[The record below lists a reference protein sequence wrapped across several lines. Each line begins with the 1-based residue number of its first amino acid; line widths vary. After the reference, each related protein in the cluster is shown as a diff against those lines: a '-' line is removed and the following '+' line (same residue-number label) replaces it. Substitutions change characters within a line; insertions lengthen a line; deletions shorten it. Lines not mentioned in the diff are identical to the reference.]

1 LTVTNAVIT
10 FVLTAIFS
18 TQNINQ
24 LRRKSMKVSDPNMD
38 LLSIKDPS
46 FLKGMSNHELQ
57 ALSQEIRQFL
67 IEKLSVTGGH
77 IGPNLGVVELTIA
90 LHKCFDSPNDKII
103 WDVGHQSYVHKILTG
118 RACEFDTL
126 RQYKGLCG
134 FPKRIESEHD
144 VWETGHSSTSL
155 SAAMGMAI
163 ARDLKKEN
171 SFILP
176 VIGDGALTGGMALE
190 ALNHIGHEKKNM
202 IVILNDNEMSIA
214 PNVGA
219 LHTIL
224 GQLRT
229 AGKYQWVK
237 DELEVLLK
245 KVPAVGGKLAA
256 TAERIKDSLKYLL
269 VSGMFFEEMGFT
281 YLGPV
286 DGHDYDALFENLA
299 YAKKTEG
306 PVMLHVITKKG
317 KGFQPAESDK
327 KGTWHGTGPY
337 KMDTGAFVK
346 PDLVP
351 PPAWSSLVS
360 ETVRRLAR
368 EDERIVAITPAMPVG
383 SKLEGF
389 ASEFPDRMY
398 DVGIA
403 EQHAATVAAGLA
415 TQNMKPF
422 LAIYSTFLQRAYD
435 QVVHDI
441 CRQNLNV
448 FIGIDRAGLVGA
460 DGETHQ
466 GVFDIAFLRHVPNLV
481 LMMPKDENEGQHM
494 VYTAINYNDGPIAM
508 RFPRGNGL
516 GVKMDQ
522 DLKSIPI
529 GTWEVL
535 KEGEDAAILTFGTT
549 IQMAMEAAAIL
560 EKQGMSI
567 KVVNARFIKPL
578 DEKMLVELFS
588 QNTPILTIEE
598 AVLQGGFGSSVLEF
612 AHDQG
617 YYQQVIDRMG
627 IPDQFIEHGDV
638 DSLLEEIGM
647 TTSDVVKRMT
657 ILAKKRQQRA

>member
-1 LTVTNAVIT
+1 
-10 FVLTAIFS
+10 
-18 TQNINQ
+18 
-24 LRRKSMKVSDPNMD
+24 MD
-38 LLSIKDPS
+38 LMSIKDPK
-46 FLKGMSNHELQ
+46 FLKGLSNKELE
-57 ALSQEIRQFL
+57 ALSQEIRRFL
-67 IEKLSVTGGH
+67 IEKLSGTGGH

-90 LHKCFDSPNDKII
+90 LHKCFDSPKDKII

-118 RACEFDTL
+118 RACQFDSL
-126 RQYKGLCG
+126 RQFKGLCG
-134 FPKRIESEHD
+134 FPKMVESEHD

-163 ARDLKKEN
+163 ARDLKKEKN
-171 SFILP
+171 HVVP

-219 LHTIL
+219 LHQVL
-224 GQLRT
+224 GRLRT
-229 AGKYQWVK
+229 AGKYNRAK
-237 DELEVLLK
+237 DELEYLLK
-245 KVPAVGGKLAA
+245 KVPAVGGKLAS
-256 TAERIKDSLKYLL
+256 TAERVKDSLKYFF
-269 VSGMFFEEMGFT
+269 VPGMFFEELGFT
-281 YLGPV
+281 YLGPI
-286 DGHDYDALFENLA
+286 DGHNFEKLFESLS

-306 PVMLHVITKKG
+306 PVLLHVITKKG
-317 KGFQPAESDK
+317 KGYKPAETDRT
-327 KGTWHGTGPY
+327 GTWHGTGPY
-337 KMDTGAFVK
+337 KIETGAFVK
-346 PDLVP
+346 PVNP

-360 ETVRRLAR
+360 ETVRKLAR

-389 ASEFPDRMY
+389 ASEFPERMY

-448 FIGIDRAGLVGA
+448 FLGIDRAGLVGA

-466 GVFDIAFLRHVPNLV
+466 GVFDIAFLRHLPNIV
-481 LMMPKDENEGQHM
+481 IMMPKDENEGQHM
-494 VYTAINYNDGPIAM
+494 VYTAVKYDDGPIAL
-508 RFPRGNGL
+508 RFPRGNGY
-516 GVKMDQ
+516 GVPMDET
-522 DLKSIPI
+522 LKTIPI

-535 KEGEDAAILTFGTT
+535 KEGTDAAILTFGTT
-549 IQMAMEAAAIL
+549 IPMAMEAASL
-560 EKQGMSI
+560 MEKQGYSI
-567 KVVNARFIKPL
+567 KVINARFIKPL
-578 DEKMLVELFS
+578 DEKMLLQLFAE
-588 QNTPILTIEE
+588 NMPILTIEE

-612 AHDQG
+612 AHDQRFHHLE
-617 YYQQVIDRMG
+617 IERIG
-627 IPDQFIEHGDV
+627 IPDQFIEHGGV
-638 DSLLEEIGM
+638 DELLKEINFTTEE
-647 TTSDVVKRMT
+647 VVERLTNLARKQQKR
-657 ILAKKRQQRA
+657 A

>member
-1 LTVTNAVIT
+1 V
-10 FVLTAIFS
+10 VL
-18 TQNINQ
+18 
-24 LRRKSMKVSDPNMD
+24 LVD

-46 FLKGMSNHELQ
+46 FLKG
-57 ALSQEIRQFL
+57 LSQQQLQDLSNDIRQFL

-90 LHKCFDSPNDKII
+90 LHTCFSSPKDKIL

-118 RACEFDTL
+118 RASEFDTL

-134 FPKRIESEHD
+134 FPKMIESEHD

-163 ARDLKKEN
+163 ARDLKKEK
-171 SFILP
+171 SFVVP

-190 ALNHIGHEKKNM
+190 ALNHIGHEKKNL

-219 LHTIL
+219 LHSIL
-224 GQLRT
+224 GRLRT
-229 AGKYQWVK
+229 AGKYHWAK
-237 DELEVLLK
+237 DELEYLLK
-245 KVPAVGGKLAA
+245 KIPAVGGKLAT

-286 DGHDYDALFENLA
+286 DGHNYDELFENLA

-306 PVMLHVITKKG
+306 PVLLHIITKKG
-317 KGFQPAESDK
+317 KGYHPAESDVV
-327 KGTWHGTGPY
+327 GTWHGTGPY
-337 KMDTGAFVK
+337 KIETGDFPK
-346 PDLVP
+346 PAQTP
-351 PPAWSSLVS
+351 PPAWSKLVS

-389 ASEFPDRMY
+389 ASEFPDRMF

-415 TQNMKPF
+415 TQKMKPF

-466 GVFDIAFLRHVPNLV
+466 GVFDIAFMRHVPNMV

-494 VYTAINYNDGPIAM
+494 VNTALKYDDGPIAM
-508 RFPRGNGL
+508 RFPRGNGV
-516 GVKMDQ
+516 GVPLDEE
-522 DLKSIPI
+522 LKTIPI

-535 KEGEDAAILTFGTT
+535 KEGEDVAILTFGTT
-549 IQMAMEAAAIL
+549 IPMALEAANHL
-560 EKQGMSI
+560 EQQGI
-567 KVVNARFIKPL
+567 RVKVVNARFIKPL
-578 DEKMLVELFS
+578 DRQMLLELFER
-588 QNTPILTIEE
+588 NMPVLTIEE
-598 AVLQGGFGSSVLEF
+598 AILQGGFGSSVLEF
-612 AHDQG
+612 AAENRYFDAM
-617 YYQQVIDRMG
+617 IDRMG
-627 IPDQFIEHGDV
+627 IPDQFIEHGSVDELLKEIDLTV
-638 DSLLEEIGM
+638 DSTIRKVIELTQVKGKKGSLL
-647 TTSDVVKRMT
+647 
-657 ILAKKRQQRA
+657 